1 MELSRQFRSSFLAAA
16 LVFFG
21 SLSTAI
27 SARIVDQIAA
37 VLEDEVITLTD
48 LNWFLQDRNVPVP
61 DDFERRKTFLLE
73 VLNQIIDQRL
83 ISREAE
89 QTPFIQVAP
98 EEIDA
103 FIESRRRFE
112 SEQEFQQ
119 QLEQMGMSVHD
130 FRETVYRRIA
140 VNKFIQLRFEP
151 FIIVLPDEI
160 EEYYEQVYVPER
172 EANNEPVP
180 PLSLVEE
187 SLRRVISMQKTD
199 RELDRW
205 LLNARRK
212 QRVEILLFREPTQS
226 PNLPPELL
234 GEIFLKAIPVPKDR
248 R

>member
-1 MELSRQFRSSFLAAA
+1 MIL
-16 LVFFG
+16 FG
-21 SLSTAI
+21 SLPATA
-27 SARIVDQIAA
+27 SGTTVDQIAA

-48 LNWFLQDRNVPVP
+48 LNWFIQDRNLPVP
-61 DDFERRKTFLLE
+61 AEDDLQQSFLLE
-73 VLNQIIDQRL
+73 ILNQIIDQRL

-89 QTPFIQVAP
+89 QTPFIQVTP
-98 EEIDA
+98 QEIDA

-119 QLEQMGMSVHD
+119 QLDRMGMSVHE

-160 EEYYEQVYVPER
+160 EEYYQEQYVPER
-172 EANNEPVP
+172 EANQEPVP

-187 SLRRVISMQKTD
+187 SLRQLLSMEKTD

-205 LLNARRK
+205 LGNARRK
-212 QRVEILLFREPTQS
+212 HRVEILLFREPNQT

-234 GEIFLKAIPVPKDR
+234 GETFLKPIPLPK
-248 R
+248 